1 LVRNLVLELVDNNY
15 LRTLTLDEAA
25 ERLVADSGELD
36 QTATSKSRIASIK
49 RRLYDI
55 TNVFL
60 ALGLIE
66 KVQVTYG
73 TGVHLQRKSAYHW
86 TGISVAGDKTGS
98 NSTSKTVLED
108 GKLF

>member
-1 LVRNLVLELVDNNY
+1 M
-15 LRTLTLDEAA
+15 TLDEAA

-36 QTATSKSRIASIK
+36 LTATSKSRIASIK

-73 TGVHLQRKSAYHW
+73 AGVHLQRKSAYHW
-86 TGISVAGDKTGS
+86 IGATSVSSADKTGS

-108 GKLF
+108 GKDSN